1 MKVADLFSGVGGLS
15 LGFRQAGFA
24 VAFAIEHD
32 KEIAEAYSR
41 NDSSAVMFNEDITR
55 SWRIALVG
63 WMSLLAVRHVR
74 VFRKRG
80 RDLALT
86 MTGISCSSSMCD
98 LSPNSS
104 QSTLSLKMFPIS

>member
-41 NDSSAVMFNEDITR
+41 NDSSAVNDTRKYDDSTFKTYCNEGLYEALSCVYLANHSQR
-55 SWRIALVG
+55 SLASQHR
-63 WMSLLAVRHVR
+63 SLQI
-74 VFRKRG
+74 FRCLLFAG
-80 RDLALT
+80 
-86 MTGISCSSSMCD
+86 
-98 LSPNSS
+98 
-104 QSTLSLKMFPIS
+104 